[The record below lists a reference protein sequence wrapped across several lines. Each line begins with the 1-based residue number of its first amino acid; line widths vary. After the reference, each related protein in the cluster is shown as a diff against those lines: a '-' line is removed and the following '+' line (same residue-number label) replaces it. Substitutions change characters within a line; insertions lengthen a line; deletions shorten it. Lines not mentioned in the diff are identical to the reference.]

1 VLGAAIAKHNQK
13 AGQRVKGVGFRE
25 AVGFVG

>member
-1 VLGAAIAKHNQK
+1 VLRAAIAKHNQK
-13 AGQRVKGVGFRE
+13 VGQRAKDIRFKK